1 MCIRDRNNRDNFSDA
16 IFGNW
21 VWNPATT
28 EEAGYYTGRYGD
40 KERHFSPYAV
50 AQIEGIAGG
59 DTSKHEDFVTAIAE
73 REGEDPD
80 KKRKDAPITGEITEK
95 MIIGGEDQDAVKELN
110 NWFKGVTVGDYT
122 FDERY
127 EWKERGGMDWMW
139 DNDVIVLYD
148 RFTGDPVYMPG
159 EGSGQGDDE
168 YIVFQVGRDLAAAG
182 SDPIYSTLLEM
193 NNLKILKPYI
203 KAKKLQL
210 EDERIEEEVV
220 STGGVNMG

>member
-1 MCIRDRNNRDNFSDA
+1 
-16 IFGNW
+16 
-21 VWNPATT
+21 
-28 EEAGYYTGRYGD
+28 
-40 KERHFSPYAV
+40 
-50 AQIEGIAGG
+50 
-59 DTSKHEDFVTAIAE
+59 
-73 REGEDPD
+73 
-80 KKRKDAPITGEITEK
+80 
-95 MIIGGEDQDAVKELN
+95 
-110 NWFKGVTVGDYT
+110 
-122 FDERY
+122 
-127 EWKERGGMDWMW
+127 MW

-168 YIVFQVGRDLAAAG
+168 YIVFQVGRDLSAAG